1 MTKNTSLVTQT
12 LQNNMSLVTETM
24 RTFPLQTMTTK
35 KITQNDVNQGE
46 VLLWYPVPDYTGRD
60 RGGEKLILNN
70 SVDVYG
76 NKSFALSAYELVAP
90 VLLGICLMA
99 TLGFV
104 GILLKRTHAGSSLTR
119 TSCILL
125 ISIAMADAL
134 TMAFA
139 SIELVY
145 LYTERRGNYMYI
157 PLESCNTMYVLE
169 RLSSIPHAA
178 STWLTVVLAIQRYV
192 CVSVP
197 FQAVRYINTKSTVIY
212 VTVIFFLSLS
222 LHSYRFFDKEFTEI
236 WIKPSSDSDLL
247 ILTCISNYRSWIR
260 NPVLYESVFAWM
272 RIIVTQLLPCI
283 LIIIFVVL
291 MVKVLRNVSEFS
303 ANTRVTK
310 RQTDR
315 RQLTRFIVCVSGIVF
330 GVELSNAIFLSFN
343 AFKISTGISIF
354 TYDVLKTASIGF
366 DIVLYLSYFVIFLIY
381 CLMSHDFRI
390 EVVSVF
396 NRICYY
402 SRDKQHII
410 DKSVVN
416 VNNSGEC
423 SSSKQS
429 TSLTRF

>member
-12 LQNNMSLVTETM
+12 LPNNMSLVTETM

-35 KITQNDVNQGE
+35 IFGPNDVNQGE
-46 VLLWYPVPDYTGRD
+46 VLLWYPVPEYTGPD
-60 RGGEKLILNN
+60 RGIEKLILNN

-76 NKSFALSAYELVAP
+76 NKSFAMSAYELVAP
-90 VLLGICLMA
+90 VLLAICLMT

-104 GILLKRTHAGSSLTR
+104 GILLKRTNAGSSLTR

-125 ISIAMADAL
+125 ISIAIADAL
-134 TMAFA
+134 TMMFA
-139 SIELVY
+139 LIELVY

-212 VTVIFFLSLS
+212 VTVIFFLSMS
-222 LHSYRFFDKEFTEI
+222 LHSYRFFDKVFTEI
-236 WIKPSSDSDLL
+236 WIKPSTESDLL
-247 ILTCISNYRSWIR
+247 ILTCISKYKSWIR

-283 LIIIFVVL
+283 LIVIFVVL
-291 MVKVLRNVSEFS
+291 MVKVLWNVSVFS
-303 ANTRVTK
+303 ANTSLTK

-315 RQLTRFIVCVSGIVF
+315 RQLTHFIVCVSGIVF

-381 CLMSHDFRI
+381 
-390 EVVSVF
+390 
-396 NRICYY
+396 
-402 SRDKQHII
+402 SRTSMARTRRDHRCEF
-410 DKSVVN
+410 DPSM
-416 VNNSGEC
+416 C
-423 SSSKQS
+423 SSD
-429 TSLTRF
+429 T